1 MDLLINCVFRLS
13 NFDEGSF
20 EKQTYSKHTMNWLIS
35 KLESNKE

>member
-1 MDLLINCVFRLS
+1 MNGSINCVFRLS
-13 NFDEGSF
+13 NFDESF